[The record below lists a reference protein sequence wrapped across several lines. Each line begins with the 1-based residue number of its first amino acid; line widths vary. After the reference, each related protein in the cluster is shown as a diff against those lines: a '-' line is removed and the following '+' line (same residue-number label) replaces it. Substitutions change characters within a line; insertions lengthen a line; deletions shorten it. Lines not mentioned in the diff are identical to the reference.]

1 MRRLAPL
8 LPLLLAGCNGVQ
20 SITGGQ
26 GAESTGFNSL
36 FTIFN
41 VVAGIAFVAVMVF
54 LAAAILRRRG
64 SRDDRIP
71 EPDAVPSREGGL
83 NKLFLVWVGF
93 VAIGLAGLSVASW
106 LGDRSAVA
114 AAANPTIDITMT
126 ARQWWWQADYSG
138 AEANQGFT
146 TANELHLPVGVTARI
161 TLRSSDVIH
170 SFWIPNLA
178 GKQDMIPGRQNDII
192 ITPTVEGVYRGQCAE
207 FCGLQHAHMAF
218 DVIVE
223 SPEAFA
229 RWRAAQL
236 APPATPD
243 NPLRQAGY
251 DFVTTRQCAT
261 CHNISGTPANGR
273 LGPDLTHLASRRSI
287 GAGTL
292 PMTRGHLYGWVADP
306 QGPKPGNQMPAIGLE
321 PDQLHAVIAYL
332 ESLR

>member
-1 MRRLAPL
+1 MKRGPLL
-8 LPLLLAGCNGVQ
+8 LPLLATGCNGVQ

-26 GAESTGFNSL
+26 GAESAGFNGL

-41 VVAGIAFVAVMVF
+41 VVAAIAFLAVLVF
-54 LAAAILRRRG
+54 LTVALLRRRG
-64 SRDDRIP
+64 SREDGIAD
-71 EPDAVPSREGGL
+71 PDAVPSREGGL
-83 NKLFLVWVGF
+83 NKLFVGWLAF
-93 VAIGLAGLSVASW
+93 VALGLAGLSVASW
-106 LGDRSAVA
+106 LGDRSAA
-114 AAANPTIDITMT
+114 AASANPSVDITVT
-126 ARQWWWQADYSG
+126 ARQWWWQVDYSG

-146 TANELHLPVGVTARI
+146 TANELHLPVGVPVRI
-161 TLRSSDVIH
+161 TLKSSDVIH

-192 ITPTVEGVYRGQCAE
+192 ITPTVEGIYRGQCAE

-236 APPATPD
+236 APAAPPN
-243 NPLRQAGY
+243 NPLAQAGY
-251 DFVTTRQCAT
+251 DFVTTSQCAT
-261 CHNISGTPANGR
+261 CHTISGTPANGR

-292 PMTRGHLYGWVADP
+292 PMSRGHLYGWVADP
-306 QGPKPGNQMPAIGLE
+306 QGPKPGNQMPSIGLE
-321 PDQLHAVIAYL
+321 PNELHAVIAYL